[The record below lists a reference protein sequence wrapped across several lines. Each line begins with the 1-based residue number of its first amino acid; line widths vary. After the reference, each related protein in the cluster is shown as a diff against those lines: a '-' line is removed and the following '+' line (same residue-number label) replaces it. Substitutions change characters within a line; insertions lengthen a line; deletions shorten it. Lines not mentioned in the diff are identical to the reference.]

1 MPPKIRKGKG
11 DGRLPSAA
19 TPRPATAKRGASD
32 TMGSSLP
39 KKKAKD
45 RTDGEVVD
53 DLFTSIGV
61 VPDTGNVVKPSHKDK
76 IKKVT
81 SRQGRAEAREALRN
95 HILSYAGV
103 DKSIFKLRD
112 KRKKEDLGKLHPQ
125 LLNELETLNLLNELI
140 GDDQATTSGGAGALG
155 FTRDHMEKLK
165 ENDGDP
171 PGNFPDDIR
180 RNVLGKDVKDIKD
193 KYKKARDSGS
203 AEEETSAR
211 EEIQRHIKRVDYGKK
226 FKDECHAIG
235 PGIDVVAMSMNAD
248 GNMTG
253 AAPYSE
259 LAEKVDALQS
269 EWSTEEITA
278 QIAKYTGLTIPG
290 VPPENLD
297 PPMGMDDEE
306 FARVTFPL
314 REMATIML
322 AEKGRELKRAGEAK
336 SDDKK
341 LIEKALITA
350 SKEGFHETFFKNAKK
365 NAIFAQK
372 GGQNALR
379 KEYGL

>member
-1 MPPKIRKGKG
+1 MTGSKG
-11 DGRLPSAA
+11 D
-19 TPRPATAKRGASD
+19 KRKLKPNPPG
-32 TMGSSLP
+32 P
-39 KKKAKD
+39 KKTITKPKSKKKIKKV
-45 RTDGEVVD
+45 TDKEVVGS
-53 DLFTSIGV
+53 LFDSMRDSGLSV
-61 VPDTGNVVKPSHKDK
+61 TGSGAIKQSHKDG

-81 SRQGRAEAREALRN
+81 SRQGRVDSQEALRN

-290 VPPENLD
+290 VDSDDLPQ
-297 PPMGMDDEE
+297 PMSMSDEE
-306 FARVTFPL
+306 YAELTFPL
-314 REMATIML
+314 REIATIML
-322 AEKGRELKRAGEAK
+322 AEKGRELKRAQESTPMGEEPK
-336 SDDKK
+336 DHDKK
-341 LIEKALITA
+341 LVEEAIGKTA
-350 SKEGFHETFFKNAKK
+350 TQGFKKIFFTDAKK
-365 NAIFAQK
+365 EAIFAQK
-372 GGQNALR
+372 GGQDALR